1 MNYLLD
7 TNVISELV
15 ARQPNQKV
23 VDWVDS
29 LDPSTVYLSV
39 ITIGEIRKGIERA
52 TSPQRKAA
60 LTTWF
65 YSDLLV
71 RFDGKVAEITSEVAL
86 VWGELIGQLEAR
98 GQSLPALDSRIA
110 ATALAGKYTIVTRND
125 QDFIPSGAA
134 VINPWTQP

>member
-15 ARQPNQKV
+15 AQQPNQKV
-23 VDWVDS
+23 LDWVDS
-29 LDPSTVYLSV
+29 LDPATVYLSV

-52 TSPQRKAA
+52 QSPQRKVV

-71 RFDGKVAEITSEVAL
+71 RFDGKIAEITSEVAL
-86 VWGELIGQLEAR
+86 VWGELIGRLEAR
-98 GQSLPALDSRIA
+98 GQPLPALDSLIA
-110 ATALAGKYTIVTRND
+110 ATALAGNYTIATRND
-125 QDFIPSGAA
+125 QDFLASGAT
-134 VINPWTQP
+134 VVNPWTQP